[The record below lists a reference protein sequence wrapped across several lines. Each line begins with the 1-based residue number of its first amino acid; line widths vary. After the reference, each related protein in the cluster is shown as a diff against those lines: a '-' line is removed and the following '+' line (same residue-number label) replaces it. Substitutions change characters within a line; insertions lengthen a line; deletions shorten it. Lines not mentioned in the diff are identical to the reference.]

1 VAQRQRQGFLASV
14 TWVRVSAWTPVTPAV
29 SYLPT
34 GHAGYSVG
42 PGISCGAC
50 KLVRTPRIK
59 KKKIEYLIFYVKEIK
74 NKKMAQLMD
83 RAKFT

>member
-1 VAQRQRQGFLASV
+1 
-14 TWVRVSAWTPVTPAV
+14 VRVSW
-29 SYLPT
+29 S
-34 GHAGYSVG
+34 GHLG
-42 PGISCGAC
+42 
-50 KLVRTPRIK
+50 L